1 MKDKTITVRIDDE
14 TNQVINAMS
23 RTLSKTK
30 KDILKDAVYQ
40 YRKIIFF
47 KQVDNEYAELQS
59 NHQEWEEELQERSEW
74 DTTIGDGID
83 G

>member
-40 YRKIIFF
+40 YHKIMFF
-47 KQVDNEYAELQS
+47 KQVNDEYAELQ
-59 NHQEWEEELQERSEW
+59 NHEEKWEEEQQERKEW
-74 DTTIGDGID
+74 DATVGDGID